1 MYICNVDIANME
13 NLLLLSQQ
21 KIQRTS
27 LNFSRYLLNQ
37 IDLNQRLIAIKGARG
52 VGKTTLLLQLAK
64 RYGDNTSV
72 AYVAMDDLFFNDT
85 KLYDFAS
92 DFSKHGGKVLLL
104 DEVHKYP
111 NWSREIKLIYDN
123 FQDLKIIFT
132 SSSILEIF
140 KSESDLS
147 RRLISY
153 NLNELSFREFLE
165 FERGITVPL
174 LSLED
179 IILKHNQIVL
189 DLLADFKPIMHF
201 KNYLNYGCY
210 PYFKEKKEFYHQKLM
225 QTINLIIEVDLL
237 TVQHIDYAHITKI
250 KRLLYVLA
258 SSVPFVPNVSKL
270 SESTNMSR
278 ASLINSLENLKKS
291 CLIDYL
297 QKNKEGIA
305 ALRKPDKLYLRN
317 TNLIFALAESNA
329 NIGNLRETFFLNQL
343 SFNNTVRLAEKGDFI
358 VNSEFTFEVGGKNK
372 SKAQIS
378 GIENAFVVKDD
389 IEIGINKTIP
399 LWLFGLMY

>member
-1 MYICNVDIANME
+1 ME

-27 LNFSRYLLNQ
+27 LNFSRYLLNH

-64 RYGDNTSV
+64 KYDDNTSV

-92 DFSKHGGKVLLL
+92 DFSKHGGNVLLL

-123 FQDLKIIFT
+123 FPDLKIIFT

-153 NLNELSFREFLE
+153 NLNELSLREFLE
-165 FERGITVPL
+165 FESGITVPL

-179 IILKHNQIVL
+179 IVLKHNQIAL
-189 DLLADFKPIMHF
+189 DLLSDFKPLMHF

-210 PYFKEKKEFYHQKLM
+210 PYFKEGKEFYHQKLM

-258 SSVPFVPNVSKL
+258 SSVPFVPNLSKL
-270 SESTNMSR
+270 SELINMSR
-278 ASLINSLENLKKS
+278 ASMVNSLENLRKS
-291 CLIDYL
+291 CLIEYL
-297 QKNKEGIA
+297 QKDKDGIA

-317 TNLIFALAESNA
+317 TNLIYALAESNA

-343 SFNNTVRLAEKGDFI
+343 SFNNTVRMADKGDFV
-358 VNSEFTFEVGGKNK
+358 VNSKFTFEVGGKNK

-378 GIENAFVVKDD
+378 GVENAFVIKDD

>member
-123 FQDLKIIFT
+123 FPDLKIIFT